1 MRWFHSLREVSCSSR
16 FEAAGGGDTGLI
28 VLGFRGFILLLAK
41 CSGIKRSSFLALA
54 QALIRVGEFP
64 YLIRRLQRTKD
75 SEAARCPGFVW

>member
-1 MRWFHSLREVSCSSR
+1 
-16 FEAAGGGDTGLI
+16 
-28 VLGFRGFILLLAK
+28 LLLAK